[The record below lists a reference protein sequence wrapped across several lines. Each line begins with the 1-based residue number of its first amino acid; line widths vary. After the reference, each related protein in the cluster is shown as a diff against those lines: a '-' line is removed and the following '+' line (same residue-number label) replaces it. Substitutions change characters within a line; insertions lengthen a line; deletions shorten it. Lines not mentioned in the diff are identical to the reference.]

1 MLGNKI
7 TSEMYEREQFVK
19 VANNMGIDFDVVF
32 SDEIDLLVSRDDRRS
47 IRYKGE
53 AIALPDVCLARTGSG
68 TGFYNLS
75 VLRQLE
81 RLNVLTLPNSAAI
94 ESSKDK
100 FYSNQILAQAGL
112 PIPKTMLARFP
123 VSEDLIESQIG
134 FPCVIKVVTGSH
146 GAGVYLCETQKQ
158 FQDLQE
164 LIASLDS
171 KNSMIIQEYVEE
183 SAGRDLRLIVVGGK
197 VIGAIERT
205 STDGN
210 FRANISRGGEGK
222 AFPLDEEMEMLA
234 LQVSRVLDLD
244 ICGVDLLFSDD
255 GYKIC
260 EANSAP
266 GFQGF
271 EQATGINV
279 PEKIFK
285 YAGIRI

>member
-7 TSEMYEREQFVK
+7 TSEMYERERFIK
-19 VANNMGIDFDVVF
+19 VAHDMGIDFNVVF

-47 IRYKGE
+47 IRYRGE

-75 VLRQLE
+75 VLRQ
-81 RLNVLTLPNSAAI
+81 
-94 ESSKDK
+94 
-100 FYSNQILAQAGL
+100 
-112 PIPKTMLARFP
+112 
-123 VSEDLIESQIG
+123 
-134 FPCVIKVVTGSH
+134 
-146 GAGVYLCETQKQ
+146 
-158 FQDLQE
+158 QE

-171 KNSMIIQEYVEE
+171 KNSMIIQEYVKE
-183 SAGRDLRLIVVGGK
+183 SAGRDLRVIVVGGK
-197 VIGAIERT
+197 VIGAMERS

-210 FRANISRGGEGK
+210 FRANVSRGGVAK
-222 AFPLDEEMEMLA
+222 TYALDDEMEMLA
-234 LQVSRVLDLD
+234 LQVARVLDLD

-255 GYKIC
+255 GYRIC

-266 GFQGF
+266 GFRGF

>member
-1 MLGNKI
+1 MPGKDRKWHGILQPISTKTAGEIERVDTAQLG
-7 TSEMYEREQFVK
+7 
-19 VANNMGIDFDVVF
+19 G
-32 SDEIDLLVSRDDRRS
+32 DRIIKR
-47 IRYKGE
+47 
-53 AIALPDVCLARTGSG
+53 
-68 TGFYNLS
+68 
-75 VLRQLE
+75 
-81 RLNVLTLPNSAAI
+81 
-94 ESSKDK
+94 
-100 FYSNQILAQAGL
+100 QILFQPDTAQAGL

-171 KNSMIIQEYVEE
+171 KNSMIIQEYVKE

>member
-7 TSEMYEREQFVK
+7 TSEMYERERFIA
-19 VANNMGIDFDVVF
+19 VAHDMGIDFNVVF

-47 IRYKGE
+47 IRYRGE

-123 VSEDLIESQIG
+123 VSHELVEKQIG
-134 FPCVIKVVTGSH
+134 LPCVIKVVTGSH
-146 GAGVYLCETQKQ
+146 GAGVYLCETLKQ
-158 FQDLQE
+158 FLDRQE

-171 KNSMIIQEYVEE
+171 KNSMIIQEYVKE
-183 SAGRDLRLIVVGGK
+183 SAGRDLRVIVVGGK
-197 VIGAIERT
+197 VIGAMERS

-210 FRANISRGGEGK
+210 FRANVSRGGVAK
-222 AFPLDEEMEMLA
+222 TYALDDEMEMLA
-234 LQVSRVLDLD
+234 LQVARVLDLD

-255 GYKIC
+255 GYRIC

-266 GFQGF
+266 GFRGF
-271 EQATGINV
+271 EKATGINV

>member
-1 MLGNKI
+1 MLANRL
-7 TSEMYEREQFVK
+7 SSQMYERDRFIK
-19 VANNMGIDFDVVF
+19 VAKDMDINFTVVF
-32 SDEIDLLVSRDDRRS
+32 ADEVDLLVSRDDRRS

-53 AIALPDVCLARTGSG
+53 ATELPDVCLARTGSS

-81 RLNVLTLPNSAAI
+81 RLHVLTLPNSTAI

-123 VSEDLIESQIG
+123 VSQDLVEKQIG
-134 FPCVIKVVTGSH
+134 LPCVIKVVTGSH
-146 GAGVYLCETQKQ
+146 GAGVYLCETLKQ
-158 FQDLQE
+158 FLDLQE
-164 LIASLDS
+164 LISSLDS

-197 VIGAIERT
+197 VIGAMERS

-210 FRANISRGGEGK
+210 FRANISRGGEAK
-222 AFPLDEEMEMLA
+222 PYAIDEEMEMLA
-234 LQVSRVLDLD
+234 LQVARVLDLD
-244 ICGVDLLFSDD
+244 VCGVDLLFNGN

-266 GFQGF
+266 GFEGF
-271 EQATGINV
+271 ERATGINV

>member
-123 VSEDLIESQIG
+123 VSHELVEKQIG
-134 FPCVIKVVTGSH
+134 LPCVIKVVTGSH
-146 GAGVYLCETQKQ
+146 GAGVYLCETLKQ
-158 FQDLQE
+158 FLDLQE

-171 KNSMIIQEYVEE
+171 KNSMIIQEYVKE
-183 SAGRDLRLIVVGGK
+183 SAGRDLRVIVVGGK
-197 VIGAIERT
+197 VIGAMERS

-210 FRANISRGGEGK
+210 FRANVSRGGVAK
-222 AFPLDEEMEMLA
+222 TYAIDDEMEMLA
-234 LQVSRVLDLD
+234 LQVARVLDLD

-255 GYKIC
+255 GYRIC

-266 GFQGF
+266 GFRGF

>member
-1 MLGNKI
+1 M
-7 TSEMYEREQFVK
+7 
-19 VANNMGIDFDVVF
+19 
-32 SDEIDLLVSRDDRRS
+32 
-47 IRYKGE
+47 
-53 AIALPDVCLARTGSG
+53 
-68 TGFYNLS
+68 
-75 VLRQLE
+75 
-81 RLNVLTLPNSAAI
+81 
-94 ESSKDK
+94 
-100 FYSNQILAQAGL
+100 
-112 PIPKTMLARFP
+112 
-123 VSEDLIESQIG
+123 
-134 FPCVIKVVTGSH
+134 
-146 GAGVYLCETQKQ
+146 YLCETQKQ

-171 KNSMIIQEYVEE
+171 KNSMIIQEYVKE

>member
-171 KNSMIIQEYVEE
+171 KNSMIIQEYVKE
-183 SAGRDLRLIVVGGK
+183 SAGRDLRL
-197 VIGAIERT
+197 IGAIERT

>member
-1 MLGNKI
+1 
-7 TSEMYEREQFVK
+7 
-19 VANNMGIDFDVVF
+19 MGIDFNVVF

-47 IRYKGE
+47 IRYRGE
-53 AIALPDVCLARTGSG
+53 AIALPNVCLARTGSG

-81 RLNVLTLPNSAAI
+81 RLNVLTLPNSASI

-100 FYSNQILAQAGL
+100 FWSAQILAQAGL

-123 VSEDLIESQIG
+123 VSHELVEKQIG
-134 FPCVIKVVTGSH
+134 LPCVIKVVTGSH
-146 GAGVYLCETQKQ
+146 GAGVYLCETLKQ
-158 FQDLQE
+158 FLDLQE

-171 KNSMIIQEYVEE
+171 KNSMIIQEYVKE
-183 SAGRDLRLIVVGGK
+183 SAGRDLRVIVVGGK
-197 VIGAIERT
+197 VIGAMERS

-210 FRANISRGGEGK
+210 FRANVSRGGVAK
-222 AFPLDEEMEMLA
+222 TYAIDDEMEMLA
-234 LQVSRVLDLD
+234 LQVARVLDLD

-255 GYKIC
+255 GYRIC
-260 EANSAP
+260 EANSSP
-266 GFQGF
+266 GFKGF
-271 EQATGINV
+271 EKATGINV

>member
-1 MLGNKI
+1 
-7 TSEMYEREQFVK
+7 MYEREQFVK

-123 VSEDLIESQIG
+123 VSHELVEKQIG
-134 FPCVIKVVTGSH
+134 LPCVIKVVTGSH
-146 GAGVYLCETQKQ
+146 GAGVYLCETLKQ
-158 FQDLQE
+158 FLDLQE

-171 KNSMIIQEYVEE
+171 KNSMIIQEYVKE
-183 SAGRDLRLIVVGGK
+183 SAGRDLRVIVVGGK
-197 VIGAIERT
+197 VIGAMERS

-210 FRANISRGGEGK
+210 FRANVSRGGVAK
-222 AFPLDEEMEMLA
+222 TYAIDDEMEMLA
-234 LQVSRVLDLD
+234 LQVARVLDLD

-255 GYKIC
+255 GYRIC

-266 GFQGF
+266 GFRGF

>member
-1 MLGNKI
+1 
-7 TSEMYEREQFVK
+7 MYERERFIK
-19 VANNMGIDFDVVF
+19 VAHDMSIDFNVVF

-47 IRYKGE
+47 IRYRGE
-53 AIALPDVCLARTGSG
+53 TIALPDVCLARTGSG

-123 VSEDLIESQIG
+123 VSHELVEKQIG
-134 FPCVIKVVTGSH
+134 LPCVIKVVTGSH
-146 GAGVYLCETQKQ
+146 GAGVYLCETLKQ
-158 FQDLQE
+158 FLDLQE

-171 KNSMIIQEYVEE
+171 KNSMIIQEYVKE
-183 SAGRDLRLIVVGGK
+183 SAGRDLRVIVVGGK
-197 VIGAIERT
+197 VIGAMERS

-210 FRANISRGGEGK
+210 FRANVSRGGVAK
-222 AFPLDEEMEMLA
+222 TYAIDDEMEMLA
-234 LQVSRVLDLD
+234 LQVARVLDLD

-255 GYKIC
+255 GYRIC

-266 GFQGF
+266 GFRGF